1 MQPLWSHQRPS
12 PAAHLRMLWEEVGA
26 QGSFSMVPVAWP
38 VWLIPENQ
46 TSGGEL
52 HKALGSPVLFA
63 PSCNHCGFF
72 IGSFLPN
79 HEMPE
84 YRLAET
90 AAQRGTVLPYRC
102 DVEKWEHV
110 TAALNSYSQCQRSCK
125 GTDVSHVTPSQI
137 STEEAVGS
145 GTAEGSAGPC
155 EREGWEQVVVERAA
169 MLLGS
174 LAMRMGSQARQQQQ
188 VHAQLAWLS
197 CGKCLRD
204 AAVKSL
210 FCASRGL

>member
-1 MQPLWSHQRPS
+1 MSLAQFQGSLSFSGSQVKALACLAGPWAGLNVQRFRRPPVQPLWSHQRPS

-137 STEEAVGS
+137 ST
-145 GTAEGSAGPC
+145 
-155 EREGWEQVVVERAA
+155 
-169 MLLGS
+169 
-174 LAMRMGSQARQQQQ
+174 
-188 VHAQLAWLS
+188 
-197 CGKCLRD
+197 
-204 AAVKSL
+204 
-210 FCASRGL
+210 

>member
-1 MQPLWSHQRPS
+1 MVSRFGCFPPFEFGTVSGFPLILWLSGQSLGLSGRTLGWTYCTEVQEISCAAPLVAQRPS

-26 QGSFSMVPVAWP
+26 QGSFSMVPVAWS

-79 HEMPE
+79 HKMPE

-90 AAQRGTVLPYRC
+90 AAQRGTVLPCRC
-102 DVEKWEHV
+102 DVEKWERV

-137 STEEAVGS
+137 ST
-145 GTAEGSAGPC
+145 
-155 EREGWEQVVVERAA
+155 
-169 MLLGS
+169 
-174 LAMRMGSQARQQQQ
+174 
-188 VHAQLAWLS
+188 
-197 CGKCLRD
+197 
-204 AAVKSL
+204 
-210 FCASRGL
+210 